1 MRVFEKP
8 YRFAL
13 FTLQI
18 LDDVVDGRVAHVW
31 FVGCRRARSAHSL
44 PALASLRLFYFQIDP
59 SFVLHSDDAK
69 DGTDG
74 LGRLARAADDL
85 AHVVLMN
92 AKREKYAHLIYR
104 AIYLDVVGVINQRFH
119 HVFQELLISFHTLL

>member
-44 PALASLRLFYFQIDP
+44 PALASLRLFYFQID
-59 SFVLHSDDAK
+59 SGFVLHPDDAE

-74 LGRLARAADDL
+74 LGRLARAADNL
-85 AHVVLMN
+85 AHVVFVDT
-92 AKREKYAHLIYR
+92 KCEKHAHL
-104 AIYLDVVGVINQRFH
+104 V
-119 HVFQELLISFHTLL
+119 